1 MSNET
6 ILFQGDSITDT
17 GRNREDPDW
26 LGRGYVTMIGGRIL
40 LEKTPGDWMIY
51 NRGISGNRTCDLLD
65 RWQEDCID
73 LQPTILS
80 LYIGVNNTWRRYDSD
95 SPTPADVFAS
105 ELDQLLDSA
114 FANTPA
120 TPERSILIE
129 PFVLGTEENNKAHWI
144 EEDLGEKQVIVRQ
157 ASERYG
163 TLFLPL
169 QSLFDAALERAPAA
183 FWAPDGVHP
192 STAGHGL
199 IAQNWLDIM
208 SPVLA

>member
-1 MSNET
+1 MET

-17 GRNREDPDW
+17 GRSREDHDW
-26 LGRGYVTMIGGRIL
+26 LGRGYVTMIGGRVMF
-40 LEKTPGDWMIY
+40 ETAPGEVRIF
-51 NRGISGNRTCDLLD
+51 NRGISGNRTCDLLT
-65 RWQEDCID
+65 RWQADCID

-95 SPTPADVFAS
+95 DPTSADVFAS
-105 ELDQLLDSA
+105 ELDQLLASA
-114 FANTPA
+114 FSQTPA
-120 TPERSILIE
+120 VPERSILIE
-129 PFVLGTEENNKAHWI
+129 PFVLGTEENSKAHWI
-144 EEDLGEKQVIVRQ
+144 EEDLAAKQAIVREAAQ
-157 ASERYG
+157 HFG

-169 QSLFDAALERAPAA
+169 QSLFDAALASAPAS